1 MQSLYVR
8 VAKCLCYPILNVVVV
23 AVVEREDDDAL
34 GTLFFVN
41 EEYMDLS

>member
-8 VAKCLCYPILNVVVV
+8 VNKCLCCLILNVVV
-23 AVVEREDDDAL
+23 AVIEREDDDAL